1 MDQPLF
7 FFIRCFFQA
16 GYLEPLYS
24 LGSCTA
30 QLDAVISL
38 AIAAVS
44 APQQYVRPHFS
55 QSADAEDAR
64 ICIRDFRHP
73 CLEMQDGVSVIP
85 NDVHFERGSVFVV
98 ILIRLLNS
106 IQ

>member
-1 MDQPLF
+1 MKNQTPHFPSL
-7 FFIRCFFQA
+7 A
-16 GYLEPLYS
+16 GYLEPLYA

-44 APQQYVRPHFS
+44 APQQYVRPRFS
-55 QSADAEDAR
+55 AQNAEGACIR
-64 ICIRDFRHP
+64 IRDFRHP

-85 NDVHFERGSVFVV
+85 NDVHLERGLFVTPCV
-98 ILIRLLNS
+98 LDFY
-106 IQ
+106 Q